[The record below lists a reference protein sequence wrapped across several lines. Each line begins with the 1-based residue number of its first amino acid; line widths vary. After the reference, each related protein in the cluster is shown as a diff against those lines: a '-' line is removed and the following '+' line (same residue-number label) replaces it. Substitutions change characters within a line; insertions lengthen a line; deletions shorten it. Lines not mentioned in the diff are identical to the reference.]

1 MDETAQKMNDA
12 LKKAGFNR
20 RQVTVRHR
28 RSLYDDDYRIKIRD
42 PKVSLLQIEEI
53 VGEFES
59 IRYDEYSGEILEG
72 CNNYV
77 SVSRDGEH
85 PVDIS
90 QILPLVEPALTKAMQ
105 EGHDQR
111 VQLPARRYL
120 IGLAQR
126 GNPDLWGM
134 KPDYIIVRFE
144 QRAESLFSGFPSPI
158 EPNPGHDTGKRPTSN
173 LLRGDLP
180 REELPSSLK
189 KTLPLHLQRRSAS
202 QPEKFCSLAF
212 IPARF
217 LHGFFNVMATH
228 LVKDFIQVEI
238 TAERNPT
245 IEALSE
251 FVVDI

>member
-28 RSLYDDDYRIKIRD
+28 RALYDDDYRIKVRD

-77 SVSRDGEH
+77 SVSRDEEH
-85 PVDIS
+85 PVDIT

-105 EGHDQR
+105 DGSNQA
-111 VQLPARRYL
+111 VKLATRRYL
-120 IGLAQR
+120 IGQAQR

-134 KPDYIIVRFE
+134 KPDCMNR
-144 QRAESLFSGFPSPI
+144 L
-158 EPNPGHDTGKRPTSN
+158 TGKPN
-173 LLRGDLP
+173 D
-180 REELPSSLK
+180 
-189 KTLPLHLQRRSAS
+189 
-202 QPEKFCSLAF
+202 PEQE
-212 IPARF
+212 
-217 LHGFFNVMATH
+217 FNY
-228 LVKDFIQVEI
+228 I
-238 TAERNPT
+238 TAFYWSGENTPEAIRSTATVIAKT
-245 IEALSE
+245 IAENELDLEYVTKAS
-251 FVVDI
+251 

>member
-28 RSLYDDDYRIKIRD
+28 RALYDDDYRIKVRD

-77 SVSRDGEH
+77 FVSRDEEH
-85 PVDIS
+85 PVDIT

-105 EGHDQR
+105 DGSNQA
-111 VQLPARRYL
+111 VKLATRRYL
-120 IGLAQR
+120 IGHAQR

-134 KPDYIIVRFE
+134 KPDYINR
-144 QRAESLFSGFPSPI
+144 L
-158 EPNPGHDTGKRPTSN
+158 TGKPKDPEQEFNYITEFY
-173 LLRGDLP
+173 GP
-180 REELPSSLK
+180 RENTPEAIRSTATVIAETIAENELDLAYVTK
-189 KTLPLHLQRRSAS
+189 AS
-202 QPEKFCSLAF
+202 
-212 IPARF
+212 
-217 LHGFFNVMATH
+217 
-228 LVKDFIQVEI
+228 
-238 TAERNPT
+238 
-245 IEALSE
+245 
-251 FVVDI
+251 

>member
-28 RSLYDDDYRIKIRD
+28 RALYDDDYRIKVRD

-77 SVSRDGEH
+77 SVSRDEEH
-85 PVDIS
+85 PVDIT

-105 EGHDQR
+105 DGRNQV
-111 VQLPARRYL
+111 VQLPTRRYL
-120 IGLAQR
+120 IGQAQR

-134 KPDYIIVRFE
+134 KPDCMNR
-144 QRAESLFSGFPSPI
+144 L
-158 EPNPGHDTGKRPTSN
+158 TGKPN
-173 LLRGDLP
+173 D
-180 REELPSSLK
+180 
-189 KTLPLHLQRRSAS
+189 
-202 QPEKFCSLAF
+202 PEQE
-212 IPARF
+212 
-217 LHGFFNVMATH
+217 FNY
-228 LVKDFIQVEI
+228 I
-238 TAERNPT
+238 TAFYWSGENTPEAIRSTATVIAKT
-245 IEALSE
+245 IAENELDLEYVTKAS
-251 FVVDI
+251 

>member
-28 RSLYDDDYRIKIRD
+28 RALYDDDYRIKVRD

-105 EGHDQR
+105 EGHNQAL
-111 VQLPARRYL
+111 QLPTRRYL

-134 KPDYIIVRFE
+134 KTDYINR
-144 QRAESLFSGFPSPI
+144 L
-158 EPNPGHDTGKRPTSN
+158 TGKP
-173 LLRGDLP
+173 
-180 REELPSSLK
+180 K
-189 KTLPLHLQRRSAS
+189 V
-202 QPEKFCSLAF
+202 PEQEYRA
-212 IPARF
+212 P
-217 LHGFFNVMATH
+217 
-228 LVKDFIQVEI
+228 
-238 TAERNPT
+238 
-245 IEALSE
+245 
-251 FVVDI
+251 

>member
-1 MDETAQKMNDA
+1 MDETAKKMNDA

-28 RSLYDDDYRIKIRD
+28 RALYDDDYRIKVRD

-90 QILPLVEPALTKAMQ
+90 PILPLVEPALTKAMQ
-105 EGHDQR
+105 EGHNQR
-111 VQLPARRYL
+111 EQLPTRRYL
-120 IGLAQR
+120 IGQAQR

-134 KPDYIIVRFE
+134 KPDCMNR
-144 QRAESLFSGFPSPI
+144 L
-158 EPNPGHDTGKRPTSN
+158 TGKPN
-173 LLRGDLP
+173 D
-180 REELPSSLK
+180 
-189 KTLPLHLQRRSAS
+189 
-202 QPEKFCSLAF
+202 PEQE
-212 IPARF
+212 
-217 LHGFFNVMATH
+217 FNY
-228 LVKDFIQVEI
+228 I
-238 TAERNPT
+238 TAFYWSGENTPEAIRSTATVIAKT
-245 IEALSE
+245 IAENELDLEYVTKAS
-251 FVVDI
+251 